1 MRVMGVR
8 AAMAV
13 LAVLG
18 IGSGA
23 PIRLV
28 LAPDGT
34 EARYRVREQLAEL
47 SLPSDAVGVTH
58 DVTGRLVLDEQGRV
72 VAAESKFTANLA
84 TLKSDR
90 DRRDSFIKRR
100 TLQTDSFPTAVLAPR
115 ELKGAPNPLPSSGAF
130 SFDLVGDLT
139 IHGVTKATLWHVT
152 ALAKDGGFT
161 GTATTRCKFED
172 FGMTPPRVAVVLSVE
187 DEIRLELQF
196 HLVRQGS

>member
-1 MRVMGVR
+1 MRMMGR
-8 AAMAV
+8 GAAMAG
-13 LAVLG
+13 LALFG
-18 IGSGA
+18 IGFRA

-28 LAPDGT
+28 LAPEGT

-47 SLPSDAVGVTH
+47 KLPSDAIGVTR
-58 DVTGRLVLDEQGRV
+58 DVTGQIVLDEQGRGV
-72 VAAESKFTANLA
+72 PAESKFTANLT

-115 ELKGAPNPLPSSGAF
+115 ELKGAPNPLPSSGGF

-139 IHGVTKATLWHVT
+139 IHGVTRATVWQVT
-152 ALAKDGGFT
+152 AEAKDGGFS
-161 GTATTRCKFED
+161 GTATTRFKFED

-196 HLVRQGS
+196 HLVR

>member
-1 MRVMGVR
+1 MPMMGR
-8 AAMAV
+8 GAAMAV
-13 LAVLG
+13 LALFG
-18 IGSGA
+18 IGFRA

-28 LAPDGT
+28 LSPDGT

-47 SLPSDAVGVTH
+47 KLPSDAIGVTH
-58 DVTGRLVLDEQGRV
+58 DVTGQIVLDERGRV
-72 VAAESKFTANLA
+72 VAAESKFTADLT

-100 TLQTDSFPTAVLAPR
+100 TLQTDSFPTAVLVPR

-139 IHGVTKATLWHVT
+139 LHGVTKATVWQVS
-152 ALAKDGGFT
+152 AEARDAGFT
-161 GTATTRCKFED
+161 GTATTRFKFAD

-187 DEIRLELQF
+187 DEIRSEE
-196 HLVRQGS
+196 HT